1 MGKATCRTGN
11 CIQASVTSVAADP
24 VADEDVLVDVEVF
37 GMCRHSADIREIIVE
52 RPNSRQLRSS
62 QRTEAAVVHDVQ

>member
-1 MGKATCRTGN
+1 MGEATCRTGN

-37 GMCRHSADIREIIVE
+37 GMCRHSADIREIIVA
-52 RPNSRQLRSS
+52 RATKQS
-62 QRTEAAVVHDVQ
+62 TAALISAN